1 MIYLLLIILNLVLL
15 FSFTKITKIINIY
28 DKPDG
33 KLKVHS
39 KRMPLVG
46 GVFLFINFVL
56 ICFLQLTFLEEFL
69 ILKKFYF
76 QKNELVSLCIFILAF
91 FILGLYDDKF
101 KVNPYI
107 KLLLIVLLS
116 IFVLSINQNLVVENF
131 SLSFYADRIFLNN
144 FSFFFT
150 IFCILILLN
159 ALNFYDGINGQS
171 GIFYIFVFSFLYYVS
186 HFNDFYLN
194 LILILLFI
202 LILNLK
208 NKLFFGDSGIYLIS
222 SILIISLIYEYNFTK
237 NIVYADEIFYLF
249 LLPGFDL
256 IRLTFQ
262 RIVLKKNILFGDRNH
277 LHHLLAKKRSLI
289 NANLILFSLSAFPIL
304 AFSYIKLNFYMILI
318 IFLILYFS
326 LLLNLDKKHTKK
338 F

>member
-107 KLLLIVLLS
+107 KLLLIV
-116 IFVLSINQNLVVENF
+116 
-131 SLSFYADRIFLNN
+131 
-144 FSFFFT
+144 
-150 IFCILILLN
+150 
-159 ALNFYDGINGQS
+159 
-171 GIFYIFVFSFLYYVS
+171 
-186 HFNDFYLN
+186 
-194 LILILLFI
+194 
-202 LILNLK
+202 
-208 NKLFFGDSGIYLIS
+208 
-222 SILIISLIYEYNFTK
+222 
-237 NIVYADEIFYLF
+237 
-249 LLPGFDL
+249 
-256 IRLTFQ
+256 
-262 RIVLKKNILFGDRNH
+262 
-277 LHHLLAKKRSLI
+277 
-289 NANLILFSLSAFPIL
+289 
-304 AFSYIKLNFYMILI
+304 
-318 IFLILYFS
+318 
-326 LLLNLDKKHTKK
+326 
-338 F
+338 

>member
-1 MIYLLLIILNLVLL
+1 MIYLSLIVLNLILF

-28 DKPDG
+28 DNPDG

-46 GVFLFINFVL
+46 GIILFFNFII
-56 ICFLQLTFLEEFL
+56 ICFMQLIFFEEFL
-69 ILKKFYF
+69 ILKKVYF
-76 QKNELVSLCIFILAF
+76 LKDELASLCFFILAF
-91 FILGLYDDKF
+91 FVLGLYDDKF
-101 KVNPYI
+101 SLNPYI
-107 KLLLIVLLS
+107 KLLLVVLLS
-116 IFVLSINQNLVVENF
+116 IFILSINKNLVVENF
-131 SLSFYADRIFLNN
+131 SLSFYTEKIFLNK

-171 GIFYIFVFSFLYYVS
+171 GIFYIFVFSFLFYVS
-186 HFNDFYLN
+186 HFNQFYLYI
-194 LILILLFI
+194 ILILLFI
-202 LILNLK
+202 LFLNLK

-237 NIVYADEIFYLF
+237 NIIYADEIFYLF

-256 IRLTFQ
+256 VRLTFQ
-262 RIVLKKNILFGDRNH
+262 RIVLKENIFYGDRNH
-277 LHHLLAKKRSLI
+277 LHHVLLKKGSLL

-304 AFSYIKLNFYMILI
+304 AFSYIKLNFYMILV

-326 LLLNLDKKHTKK
+326 LLLILNKKTY
-338 F
+338 

>member
-1 MIYLLLIILNLVLL
+1 MKYCISCLEPDTRPRTKFNSKGLCSACSYKKDHINLSEKSRIEL
-15 FSFTKITKIINIY
+15 
-28 DKPDG
+28 
-33 KLKVHS
+33 
-39 KRMPLVG
+39 
-46 GVFLFINFVL
+46 
-56 ICFLQLTFLEEFL
+56 
-69 ILKKFYF
+69 LKKILIKFKSHKKYDCIIG
-76 QKNELVSLCIFILAF
+76 VSGGKDSTRQALWLR
-91 FILGLYDDKF
+91 DKF
-101 KVNPYI
+101 KINPYN

-116 IFVLSINQNLVVENF
+116 IFVLSINKNLVVENF
-131 SLSFYADRIFLNN
+131 SLSFYDDRIFLNN

-159 ALNFYDGINGQS
+159 ALNFYDGVNGQS
-171 GIFYIFVFSFLYYVS
+171 GIFYIFIFSFLYYVS
-186 HFNDFYLN
+186 HFHDFYLY

-222 SILIISLIYEYNFTK
+222 SILVISLIYEYNITK
-237 NIVYADEIFYLF
+237 NILYADEIFFLF

-277 LHHLLAKKRSLI
+277 LHHLLVKKGSLI
-289 NANLILFSLSAFPIL
+289 NANIILFGLSAFPIL
-304 AFSYIKLNFYMILI
+304 AFSYIKSNFYLILV

-326 LLLNLDKKHTKK
+326 LLLILDKKHIKK
-338 F
+338 I

>member
-1 MIYLLLIILNLVLL
+1 MIYLSLIILNLVVF

-28 DKPDG
+28 DNPDG
-33 KLKVHS
+33 KLKVHLN
-39 KRMPLVG
+39 RIPLIG
-46 GVFLFINFVL
+46 GILLFFNLVL
-56 ICFLQLTFLEEFL
+56 ICFIQLTFIEEFL
-69 ILKKFYF
+69 MLKKTHYL
-76 QKNELVSLCIFILAF
+76 KNELVSLCIFITALF
-91 FILGLYDDKF
+91 MLGLYDDKF
-101 KVNPYI
+101 KINPYN

-116 IFVLSINQNLVVENF
+116 IFVLSINKNLVVENF
-131 SLSFYADRIFLNN
+131 SLSFYDDRIFLNN

-159 ALNFYDGINGQS
+159 ALNFYDGVNGQS
-171 GIFYIFVFSFLYYVS
+171 GIFYIFIFSFLYYVS
-186 HFNDFYLN
+186 HFHDFYLY

-222 SILIISLIYEYNFTK
+222 SILVISLIYEYNITK
-237 NIVYADEIFYLF
+237 NILYADEIFFLF

-277 LHHLLAKKRSLI
+277 LHHLLVKKGSLI
-289 NANLILFSLSAFPIL
+289 NANIILFGLSAFPIL
-304 AFSYIKLNFYMILI
+304 AFSYIKSNFYLILV

-326 LLLNLDKKHTKK
+326 LLLILDKKHTKK

>member
-1 MIYLLLIILNLVLL
+1 MFF

-28 DKPDG
+28 DNPDG
-33 KLKVHS
+33 KLKVHLN
-39 KRMPLVG
+39 RIPLIG
-46 GVFLFINFVL
+46 GILLFFNLVL
-56 ICFLQLTFLEEFL
+56 ICFIQLTFIEEFL
-69 ILKKFYF
+69 MLKKTHYL
-76 QKNELVSLCIFILAF
+76 KNELVSLCIFITALF
-91 FILGLYDDKF
+91 MLGLYDDKF
-101 KVNPYI
+101 KINPYN

-116 IFVLSINQNLVVENF
+116 IFVLSINKNLVVENF
-131 SLSFYADRIFLNN
+131 SLSFYDDRIFLNN

-159 ALNFYDGINGQS
+159 ALNFYDGVNGQS
-171 GIFYIFVFSFLYYVS
+171 GIFYIFIFSFLYYVS
-186 HFNDFYLN
+186 HFHDFYLY

-222 SILIISLIYEYNFTK
+222 SILVISLIYEYNITK
-237 NIVYADEIFYLF
+237 NILYADEIFFLF

-277 LHHLLAKKRSLI
+277 LHHLLVKKGSLI
-289 NANLILFSLSAFPIL
+289 NANIILFGLSAFPIL
-304 AFSYIKLNFYMILI
+304 AFSYIKLNFYLILV

-326 LLLNLDKKHTKK
+326 LLLILDKKHIKK
-338 F
+338 I